1 MYWPFLHTDLRENEL
16 FLHLTMYFSITN
28 GGLMEDL
35 MNNYEEILIK
45 VDKDYEKINHQLN
58 VISNLRLLVS
68 VIGIIGFVI
77 SIVDKK
83 NIYFVVFLLCCI
95 CFIGLLSWYEK
106 LSENRDYLKAKQKVL
121 TRQIARNTNN
131 WSVFK
136 DTGKDFLDANTEIE
150 QDIDILGENSLYQ
163 YLSVCNTEEGRK
175 RLSIYLKE
183 GHNNA
188 QDIIKK
194 QQAVKEFMENEEL
207 ALELET
213 LSMMIGLK
221 NGEDSK
227 TWYESFLE
235 FLHMDRKLLSTIV
248 KKCAIIMPISAL
260 VSLLLVLMKI
270 VHINVLFVLIILQ
283 LIISYY
289 ISFKNSYV
297 TKKVYQFCDKISS
310 YCKIIKYIDMAKF
323 NSKYLKELQGRLQGD
338 TSLTI
343 GLEKLNH
350 LNEAFLL
357 QRNPYIHIP
366 LQMLTMYD
374 LHCMNQ
380 LDKWKSIYGKSI
392 TELFFVVGE
401 IEALLSLSVL
411 ARDKQVV
418 FPKIEDRKS
427 VLFEGQD
434 MAHPLISSDFVV
446 KNSILMECGIDII
459 TGSNMSGKTTF
470 LRTIGVNVVLAYAG
484 APVCAKSMRLSCM
497 KLFTS
502 MRVQDDVSKGI
513 SSFYAEVLRIRE
525 MVEYSKRQKPMLV
538 LIDEIFKGTNSAD
551 RITGA
556 KEILKGLNKDY
567 IIAVVSTHDFE
578 LCSLVEDKEIKG
590 KNHHFEEYYEK
601 DNIFF
606 DYKIKDGRCRTTN
619 ARHILRMAGLI
630 E

>member
-1 MYWPFLHTDLRENEL
+1 
-16 FLHLTMYFSITN
+16 
-28 GGLMEDL
+28 
-35 MNNYEEILIK
+35 
-45 VDKDYEKINHQLN
+45 
-58 VISNLRLLVS
+58 
-68 VIGIIGFVI
+68 
-77 SIVDKK
+77 
-83 NIYFVVFLLCCI
+83 
-95 CFIGLLSWYEK
+95 
-106 LSENRDYLKAKQKVL
+106 
-121 TRQIARNTNN
+121 
-131 WSVFK
+131 
-136 DTGKDFLDANTEIE
+136 
-150 QDIDILGENSLYQ
+150 
-163 YLSVCNTEEGRK
+163 
-175 RLSIYLKE
+175 
-183 GHNNA
+183 
-188 QDIIKK
+188 
-194 QQAVKEFMENEEL
+194 
-207 ALELET
+207 
-213 LSMMIGLK
+213 
-221 NGEDSK
+221 
-227 TWYESFLE
+227 
-235 FLHMDRKLLSTIV
+235 
-248 KKCAIIMPISAL
+248 
-260 VSLLLVLMKI
+260 
-270 VHINVLFVLIILQ
+270 
-283 LIISYY
+283 
-289 ISFKNSYV
+289 
-297 TKKVYQFCDKISS
+297 
-310 YCKIIKYIDMAKF
+310 MAKF

-411 ARDKQVV
+411 ARDKLVV

-434 MAHPLISSDFVV
+434 INLNNKGV
-446 KNSILMECGIDII
+446 IL

-601 DNIFF
+601 DNI
-606 DYKIKDGRCRTTN
+606 
-619 ARHILRMAGLI
+619 L
-630 E
+630 